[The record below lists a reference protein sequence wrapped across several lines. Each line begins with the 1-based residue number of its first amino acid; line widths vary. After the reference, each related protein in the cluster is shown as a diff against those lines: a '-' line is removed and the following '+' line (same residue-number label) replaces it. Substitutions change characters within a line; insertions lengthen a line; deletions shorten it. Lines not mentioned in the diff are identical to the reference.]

1 MADLESIGPY
11 GPEIDLPARSLQ
23 QQFAQQIPV
32 PGGLRRKEDQQ
43 RIVLTAAGEDMPE
56 VPADID
62 ALRRDPAT
70 AKRRN
75 LRTRIAAIRKR
86 NATPAGRVVTAPAQT
101 DATLPQ
107 EHDIFPDIHLH
118 SFVTGLSNSTH
129 ICSMAGKTPFLTN
142 TS

>member
-1 MADLESIGPY
+1 MQQQVVAQQVLIMADLESIGPY

-70 AKRRN
+70 ATRRN
-75 LRTRIAAIRKR
+75 RPRTNGR
-86 NATPAGRVVTAPAQT
+86 NTATGA
-101 DATLPQ
+101 
-107 EHDIFPDIHLH
+107 
-118 SFVTGLSNSTH
+118 
-129 ICSMAGKTPFLTN
+129 
-142 TS
+142 

>member
-1 MADLESIGPY
+1 MQQQVVAQQVLIMADLESIGPY

-43 RIVLTAAGEDMPE
+43 RIVLTAAGEDTPE

-86 NATPAGRVVTAPAQT
+86 NATPAGRVVTRPRT
-101 DATLPQ
+101 NGRNTAT
-107 EHDIFPDIHLH
+107 
-118 SFVTGLSNSTH
+118 G
-129 ICSMAGKTPFLTN
+129 A
-142 TS
+142 